1 MKYLTIFIEQLKD
14 SVYHVWIQCL
24 TCRDAN
30 SSLEFLC
37 KRNKI
42 KYGGVSLLRKLRE
55 KPRRQRPKGKTN
67 KHSAVKC
74 MLVLICCLVT
84 SGQISKD

>member
-42 KYGGVSLLRKLRE
+42 KYGSVSSERNQGDNAQKEKNKQTLR
-55 KPRRQRPKGKTN
+55 
-67 KHSAVKC
+67 S
-74 MLVLICCLVT
+74 
-84 SGQISKD
+84 